1 MPTRS
6 IQALRKQLRSVSS
19 SLAGDCNDRVA
30 QDDANAPAGDNHG
43 TENNYA
49 EYDDDY
55 DEDSDYDEGND
66 YDDGNDDGNGDD
78 DDYDY
83 EDITY
88 DDDIS
93 DIKSR
98 SSIQETAF
106 FEATA
111 ALGFNSYF
119 DRVYNTKNQN
129 RLSEEECIKDAVKR
143 RNIALNRVRHFLEFS
158 LACNKQVRYDGNSDI
173 LDLIDYALQSFGEL
187 LAGYIEHMLRNLD
200 RSPLTVKVT
209 LVDYTHAFLK
219 YYINEKQA
227 FKRFETKEVSY
238 KNSMLFNI
246 CKVLLK
252 AFLTYF

>member
-1 MPTRS
+1 MVKT
-6 IQALRKQLRSVSS
+6 IKNLRRLMKKRKTVESAVES
-19 SLAGDCNDRVA
+19 ATA
-30 QDDANAPAGDNHG
+30 
-43 TENNYA
+43 
-49 EYDDDY
+49 DDDY
-55 DEDSDYDEGND
+55 DEDSDYN
-66 YDDGNDDGNGDD
+66 DGNDDDD
-78 DDYDY
+78 DDDDDYDDYDY

-143 RNIALNRVRHFLEFS
+143 RNVALNRVRHFLEFS

-200 RSPLTVKVT
+200 RSPLTVKAT

-227 FKRFETKEVSY
+227 FKRFETNEVSC

-252 AFLTYF
+252 AFPIYF